1 MELWDVYD
9 KDRIK
14 TGRTMVRGAE
24 FAPDSYYLI
33 KERSTERM
41 REGNSLQ
48 RCRKRGCYDKRISLF
63 VS

>member
-1 MELWDVYD
+1 MELWDIYD
-9 KDRIK
+9 KDRVK
-14 TGRTMVRGAE
+14 TGKTMVRGAE

-48 RCRKRGCYDKRISLF
+48 RCRKRGCYDK
-63 VS
+63 